1 MTEKEIRQV
10 LFEYKNH
17 GMRMRDIKDEI
28 AQVKSDIE
36 RFRTLSAVRI
46 DGMPK
51 GYDVGDPTG
60 EAAAYIVDVYE
71 KRLEEL
77 RERAKR
83 ELLNKE
89 RAERLLG
96 VLDETERK
104 VIVARYIKGIRWDH
118 MSAYVF
124 LSRRSCF
131 YYRKRAMEKMMGVE
145 V

>member
-1 MTEKEIRQV
+1 MTEKEIRQI
-10 LFEYKNH
+10 LFGYKNH
-17 GMRMRDIKDEI
+17 GLRLRDLKDEM

-36 RFRTLSAVRI
+36 RFRSLSAVRL

-51 GYDVGDPTG
+51 GYDTGDPTG

-71 KRLEEL
+71 KRLNEL
-77 RERAKR
+77 KDRA
-83 ELLNKE
+83 
-89 RAERLLG
+89 RAELENKQKAEKLLS

-104 VIVARYIKGIRWDH
+104 VVVARYIKGIRWDH
-118 MSAYVF
+118 MSAHVF

-145 V
+145 